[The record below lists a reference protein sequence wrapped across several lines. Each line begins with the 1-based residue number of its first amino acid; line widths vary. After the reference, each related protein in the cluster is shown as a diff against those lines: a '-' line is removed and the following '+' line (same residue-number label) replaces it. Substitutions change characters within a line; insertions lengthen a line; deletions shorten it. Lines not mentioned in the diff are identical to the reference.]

1 DCALGKLLTVADQF
15 GESPCGKSPAAKP
28 YLARFAQIKS
38 SVKTT
43 IITKRLQYSMENEEK
58 GTHKELTLCREGP
71 GGIALVTG
79 IATPTTNPGEKPAA
93 GLPPRQIPTELDVVL
108 ALDLI
113 DVVNA
118 NPKDPSAPTA
128 LNNACVIYEK
138 LFQFG
143 QATQCYERLYRDYS
157 DSEWGKEAL
166 WTASR
171 NH

>member
-28 YLARFAQIKS
+28 YLDRFAQIKS

-43 IITKRLQYSMENEEK
+43 IITKRLQLSMENEEK
-58 GTHKELTLCREGP
+58 GTHKELTICRERP

-79 IATPTTNPGEKPAA
+79 IAAPTAKPGEKPAA
-93 GLPPRQIPTELDVVL
+93 GAGKISTELDVGL

-118 NPKDPSAPTA
+118 NPKDPGAPTA
-128 LNNACVIYEK
+128 L
-138 LFQFG
+138 
-143 QATQCYERLYRDYS
+143 
-157 DSEWGKEAL
+157 
-166 WTASR
+166 
-171 NH
+171 